1 MLYLFATA
9 TELGATKAD
18 QWVGQRVVELIEVG
32 SPKFIGHLQSIGLPA
47 TAAATAM
54 AWTKLLHYLG
64 ENRDSRWYGKLLE
77 QDAPRLRDSQMMQH
91 STSDRAVFLAG
102 IIIGIS

>member
-32 SPKFIGHLQSIGLPA
+32 SPKFIGHLQSIGPPDTTA
-47 TAAATAM
+47 TTARV
-54 AWTKLLHYLG
+54 WTKLLHYLG
-64 ENRDSRWYGKLLE
+64 ENRDRVGTENDWSKTRRVSETVK
-77 QDAPRLRDSQMMQH
+77 
-91 STSDRAVFLAG
+91 
-102 IIIGIS
+102 